1 MTDKE
6 IILQLSEV
14 IAEQKKQI
22 SSLESTKDYLRGLND
37 ESVNQINKLN
47 KEIEGLNKIL
57 DIGSKQI
64 DKLLIEVEELKT
76 QPIKEA

>member
-22 SSLESTKDYLRGLND
+22 SILESTKDYLRGLND
-37 ESVNQINKLN
+37 ENVNQINKLN
-47 KEIEGLNKIL
+47 KEIE
-57 DIGSKQI
+57 S
-64 DKLLIEVEELKT
+64 LKSE
-76 QPIKEA
+76 PIKEA

>member
-22 SSLESTKDYLRGLND
+22 SNLEFTKDYLRGLDD
-37 ESVNQINKLN
+37 ENVNQINKLY
-47 KEIEGLNKIL
+47 KEIE
-57 DIGSKQI
+57 
-64 DKLLIEVEELKT
+64 KLTTK
-76 QPIKEA
+76 PIKEA

>member
-22 SSLESTKDYLRGLND
+22 SNLEFTKDYLRGLND
-37 ESVNQINKLN
+37 ENVNQINKLY
-47 KEIEGLNKIL
+47 KEIE
-57 DIGSKQI
+57 
-64 DKLLIEVEELKT
+64 KLTTK
-76 QPIKEA
+76 PIKEA

>member
-22 SSLESTKDYLRGLND
+22 SNLEFTKDYLRGLND
-37 ESVNQINKLN
+37 ENVNQINKLY
-47 KEIEGLNKIL
+47 KEIE
-57 DIGSKQI
+57 S
-64 DKLLIEVEELKT
+64 LKSE
-76 QPIKEA
+76 PIKEA